1 MLNVLP
7 SMLVLGLA
15 ALAALLLV
23 LSRWSPPEAAA
34 QRRAA
39 ARALAL
45 AVGVQSVHF
54 AEEAATGLHV
64 RLGALLGL
72 RGIPLSLFVIFN
84 LMWLGI
90 WVASVPGLRSARAP
104 AFFAAWFLAIAGMF
118 NGVLHPLLAIAAG
131 GYFPG
136 LGSAPFIGLASV
148 WLWLQLRRAT
158 RAKGA
163 TAPRDPIPVSQNPLS
178 RPP

>member
-7 SMLVLGLA
+7 SILVLGLA

-23 LSRWSPPEAAA
+23 LSRRSPPENVAE
-34 QRRAA
+34 RLAA

-45 AVGVQSVHF
+45 AVGVQSIHF
-54 AEEAATGLHV
+54 AEEAATGFHE

-72 RGIPLSLFVIFN
+72 PGIPLSVFVVFN
-84 LMWLGI
+84 VTWLGI
-90 WVASVPGLRSARAP
+90 WVASVPGLRSPRAA

-118 NGVLHPLLAIAAG
+118 NGIAHPLLAIAAG

-136 LGSAPFIGLASV
+136 LASSPVIGVASV
-148 WLWLQLRRAT
+148 WLWLRLRRAT
-158 RAKGA
+158 ISINFAVK
-163 TAPRDPIPVSQNPLS
+163 Q
-178 RPP
+178 

>member
-7 SMLVLGLA
+7 SMFVLGLA

-23 LSRWSPPEAAA
+23 RSRRSPPENGAE
-34 QRRAA
+34 RLAA

-54 AEEAATGLHV
+54 TEEAATGFHE

-72 RGIPLSLFVIFN
+72 PGIPLSYFVLFN
-84 LMWLGI
+84 LTWLGI
-90 WVASVPGLRSARAP
+90 WVASVPGLRSARAA

-118 NGVLHPLLAIAAG
+118 NGIAHPLLAIDAG
-131 GYFPG
+131 EYFPG
-136 LGSAPFIGLASV
+136 LVSSPFIGGASP
-148 WLWLQLRRAT
+148 T
-158 RAKGA
+158 
-163 TAPRDPIPVSQNPLS
+163 P
-178 RPP
+178 

>member
-1 MLNVLP
+1 MLNALP
-7 SMLVLGLA
+7 SIIVLGLA

-23 LSRWSPPEAAA
+23 LRRRSPPEKVTE
-34 QRRAA
+34 RLAA
-39 ARALAL
+39 ARSLAL

-54 AEEAATGLHV
+54 AEEAATGLHE

-72 RGIPLSLFVIFN
+72 PGIPLSVFVVFN

-90 WVASVPGLRSARAP
+90 WAASVPGVRSARAV

-118 NGVLHPLLAIAAG
+118 NGIAHPLLAIAAG

-136 LGSAPFIGLASV
+136 LVSSPFIGAASV
-148 WLWLQLRRAT
+148 WLWLRLRRAT
-158 RAKGA
+158 
-163 TAPRDPIPVSQNPLS
+163 
-178 RPP
+178 

>member
-7 SMLVLGLA
+7 SIVVLGLA

-23 LSRWSPPEAAA
+23 QRRWSPPENGSE
-34 QRRAA
+34 RLAA

-45 AVGVQSVHF
+45 TVGVQSVHF
-54 AEEAATGLHV
+54 GEEAATGLHE

-72 RGIPLSLFVIFN
+72 PGIPLSFFVIFN

-90 WVASVPGLRSARAP
+90 WIASVPGLRSARAA
-104 AFFAAWFLAIAGMF
+104 AFFAAWFLAIAGMV
-118 NGVLHPLLAIAAG
+118 NGIAHPLLAVAAG

-136 LGSAPFIGLASV
+136 LVSSPFIGVASV
-148 WLWLQLRRAT
+148 WLWLRLRRAT
-158 RAKGA
+158 R
-163 TAPRDPIPVSQNPLS
+163 PRGVPTG
-178 RPP
+178 